1 MQEWDFYFTI
11 PEGVQAVQQISY
23 IHSYP
28 RKMYGRYM
36 EQIDETLAAIDE
48 VYNKK
53 SLLCFRTADFQ
64 FSLMFVLNIIQLR
77 LQSQQLCYQQQL
89 QCQLF
94 QQQLLQLFQL

>member
-1 MQEWDFYFTI
+1 
-11 PEGVQAVQQISY
+11 
-23 IHSYP
+23 
-28 RKMYGRYM
+28 M

-48 VYNKK
+48 VYKSKK

-94 QQQLLQLFQL
+94 QQQLFQLFQL

>member
-1 MQEWDFYFTI
+1 MVWRHCLL
-11 PEGVQAVQQISY
+11 PS
-23 IHSYP
+23 
-28 RKMYGRYM
+28 GRVCF
-36 EQIDETLAAIDE
+36 EERGE
-48 VYNKK
+48 VRTQKK
-53 SLLCFRTADFQ
+53 VCTCFGTADFQ